1 VSKTT
6 IFLKRQASNVR
17 FYSPVVSKGT
27 LLVAGAAL
35 GVILKQLMDWKVQ
48 ESQHIPFSEFDV
60 RIMWVAV
67 AYASILQ
74 WIGYVDKTA
83 AKHSDEKKKRDET
96 DAFARSQTDPGKL
109 KTLG

>member
-1 VSKTT
+1 M
-6 IFLKRQASNVR
+6 
-17 FYSPVVSKGT
+17 
-27 LLVAGAAL
+27 AGAAL

-96 DAFARSQTDPGKL
+96 DAFARGQTDPGKL